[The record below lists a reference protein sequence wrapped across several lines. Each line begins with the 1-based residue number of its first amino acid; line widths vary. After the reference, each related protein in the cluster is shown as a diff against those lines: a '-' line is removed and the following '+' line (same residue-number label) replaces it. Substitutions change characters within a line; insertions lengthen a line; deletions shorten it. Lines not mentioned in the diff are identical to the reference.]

1 MKYVLIGNPNC
12 GKTTLFNRLTGS
24 RAKVANLP
32 GVTVEPLVASV
43 KTSARMSQDIELVDL
58 PGTYSLHP
66 KAPDEAVTRD
76 ALFDPND
83 PHKPDGLLV
92 VMDAANLKRNLYLTL
107 QVLEL
112 GMPTL
117 IVVNETAPTSWSP
130 SALEEQL
137 GCQVLPVNALKG
149 NGTSAL
155 LECLS
160 VGFQPSEERT
170 GLDAGA
176 QGWRSRVDLKAMS
189 TALPHLNPAALELL
203 VTSDGL
209 PDWMGTDA
217 CKAIEEVRAATGCGS
232 AELQLGEAAHR
243 SRQVRAIATRALGQ
257 NPPAS
262 RSISA
267 RFDRVLTHRLLGPVI
282 LMAVFFLIFQAVY
295 SWATWP
301 MDRIDE
307 AMGWL
312 METCRTALPEGWWT
326 DLLVDGLLAGLG
338 GVVIF
343 VPQIALLFGAIA
355 ALEESGYMTRG
366 AFMND
371 RWLRA
376 LGLDGR
382 SAIPLLGGFACS
394 IPAILGART
403 IPGKRERLLTILI
416 TPWMTCSARLP
427 VYLFLIG
434 FVVPST
440 PWGPGGLLNLQG
452 VFLFGIYAAGLLAGL
467 ILAWLLNQRIPKSAP
482 THFLQEWPPYRVP
495 SMRRTLEQVWM
506 QARAFVEGA
515 GKVIVVVSILLWV
528 LSNTAPGGFAD
539 IDTLYGQRLASVES
553 TLSEDGH
560 ADPVSDQIEREWA
573 AARMDASWSGR
584 MGSFIEPA
592 IEPLGYDGR
601 MGVAL
606 IASFAAREVF
616 VGTMATLYAAP
627 DSDEGIGQL
636 KERLGKELNPKTGKP
651 ILTAATAMSLIV
663 FYMLAMQCISTI
675 AIVRQELGS
684 WNIAGMQALGM
695 TLIAYLAAWLT
706 YALLS

>member
-12 GKTTLFNRLTGS
+12 GKTSLFNHLTGS

-32 GVTVEPLVASV
+32 GVTVEPLVANV
-43 KTSARMSQDIELVDL
+43 KRRNGKQHDIQLVDL
-58 PGTYSLHP
+58 PGTYSLYP
-66 KAPDEAVTRD
+66 KALDEAVTRD
-76 ALFDPND
+76 ALFNPD
-83 PHKPDGLLV
+83 HLHRPDGLLV

-112 GMPTL
+112 EIPTL
-117 IVVNETAPTSWSP
+117 VVVNETAPTSWSP
-130 SALEEQL
+130 EELANTL
-137 GCQVLPVNALKG
+137 GCPVLPVHALKG
-149 NGTSAL
+149 TGTSL
-155 LECLS
+155 LMDHLEAGLS
-160 VGFQPSEERT
+160 PSQNNA
-170 GLDAGA
+170 GLDSSAR
-176 QGWRSRVDLKAMS
+176 GWRHRVDLGALS
-189 TALPHLNPAALELL
+189 SALPHLSTAGLELL
-203 VTSDGL
+203 VTSDDL
-209 PDWMGTDA
+209 PEWLSKEAREALQT
-217 CKAIEEVRAATGCGS
+217 VRTATGCGAS
-232 AELQLGEAAHR
+232 ELQLGEAAHR
-243 SRQVRAIATRALGQ
+243 SRQVRSIATKALGQ

-262 RSISA
+262 RNISA
-267 RFDRVLTHRLLGPVI
+267 RLDRALTHRFLGPMI

-307 AMGWL
+307 GMGWM
-312 METCRTALPEGWWT
+312 MEVSRAALPEGWWT

-355 ALEESGYMTRG
+355 ALEESGYMTRV

-382 SAIPLLGGFACS
+382 SAIPLLGGFACA

-452 VFLFGIYAAGLLAGL
+452 VFLFGIYAAGLFAGL
-467 ILAWLLNQRIPKSAP
+467 LLAWALNRGIPKSAP
-482 THFLQEWPPYRVP
+482 TQFLQEWPPYRVP
-495 SMRRTLEQVWM
+495 SLRRTLEQIWM
-506 QARAFVEGA
+506 QARAFIEGA

-528 LSNTAPGGFAD
+528 LSNTSPGGFEA
-539 IDTLYGQRLASVES
+539 ID
-553 TLSEDGH
+553 SEY
-560 ADPVSDQIEREWA
+560 AERMEQNEAVSGPDAVSEKAQIQREWS

-584 MGSFIEPA
+584 MGAFIEPVIA
-592 IEPLGYDGR
+592 PLGYDGR

-636 KERLGKELNPKTGKP
+636 KERLGRELNPDTGKP
-651 ILTAATAMSLIV
+651 ILTTATAMSLIV

-684 WNIAGMQALGM
+684 WNIAALQALGM
-695 TLIAYLAAWLT
+695 TLLAYLAAWMT
-706 YALLS
+706 YGLIS

>member
-1 MKYVLIGNPNC
+1 MKYALIGNPNC
-12 GKTTLFNRLTGS
+12 GKTSLFNLLTGS

-32 GVTVEPLVASV
+32 GVTVAPSIASMKV
-43 KTSARMSQDIELVDL
+43 PTAGGTDAEIELIDL
-58 PGTYSLHP
+58 PGTYSVHP

-76 ALFDPND
+76 ALFN
-83 PHKPDGLLV
+83 PHHPHRPDGLII

-107 QVLEL
+107 QVLDL

-117 IVVNETAPTSWSP
+117 IVVNETAPTSWSRD
-130 SALEEQL
+130 ALEEAL
-137 GCQVLPVNALKG
+137 GCPVQPVHALKG
-149 NGTSAL
+149 NGMAELKRLLADGLEPCSKASAP
-155 LECLS
+155 
-160 VGFQPSEERT
+160 VQDGM
-170 GLDAGA
+170 
-176 QGWRSRVDLKAMS
+176 GWRSRVDLAALTS
-189 TALPHLNPAALELL
+189 ALPETSISGLELL
-203 VTSDGL
+203 VTSDDV
-209 PDWMGTDA
+209 PDWMSADVRSA
-217 CKAIEEVRAATGCGS
+217 LEQAKAASGCGP

-243 SRQVRAIATRALGQ
+243 SRQVRKIATVVLGQ

-262 RSISA
+262 SSISA
-267 RFDRVLTHRLLGPVI
+267 RLDKVLTHRLVGPVI
-282 LMAVFFLIFQAVY
+282 LMAVFFFIFQAVY
-295 SWATWP
+295 AWANWP

-307 AMGWL
+307 GMAWL
-312 METCRTALPEGWWT
+312 MDRSRSVLPAGWWT

-343 VPQIALLFGAIA
+343 VPQIALLFGAVA
-355 ALEESGYMTRG
+355 ALEESGYMTRV

-382 SAIPLLGGFACS
+382 SAIPLLGGFACA

-434 FVVPST
+434 FVVPSQ

-452 VFLFGIYAAGLLAGL
+452 VFLFGIYAAGLFAGL
-467 ILAWLLNQRIPKSAP
+467 ALAWTLNKGIPKSAP
-482 THFLQEWPPYRVP
+482 TQFLQEWPPYRVP
-495 SMRRTLEQVWM
+495 SLKRTLEQVWM

-515 GKVIVVVSILLWV
+515 GKVIVVVSIILWV
-528 LSNTAPGGFAD
+528 LSNTAPGGFAEVD
-539 IDTLYGQRLASVES
+539 AAHESRIEALSSAGASSEALGQA
-553 TLSEDGH
+553 
-560 ADPVSDQIEREWA
+560 ERTWT
-573 AARMDASWSGR
+573 AARMDASWSGKL
-584 MGSFIEPA
+584 GAFIEPA
-592 IEPLGYDGR
+592 IAPLGYDGR

-627 DSDEGIGQL
+627 DSDEGIGAL
-636 KERLGKELNPKTGKP
+636 KRRLAQEVNPRTGQP
-651 ILTAATAMSLIV
+651 ILGAATAMSLIV

-684 WNIAGMQALGM
+684 WNLAALQALGM
-695 TLIAYLAAWLT
+695 TLIAYLAALLT
-706 YALLS
+706 YMVLS

>member
-1 MKYVLIGNPNC
+1 MKYALVGNPNC
-12 GKTTLFNRLTGS
+12 GKTSLFNTLTGS

-32 GVTVEPLVASV
+32 GVTVDPIMARLRTNRGVD
-43 KTSARMSQDIELVDL
+43 SAVDLIDL

-76 ALFDPND
+76 ALFDPN
-83 PHKPDGLLV
+83 HTYRPDGLIV

-107 QVLEL
+107 QVLDL
-112 GMPTL
+112 GLPSVV
-117 IVVNETAPTSWSP
+117 VVNETAPTSWSKD
-130 SALEEQL
+130 ALETAL
-137 GCQVLPVNALKG
+137 GCPVLPVHALNGKGTKALKHMLSSG
-149 NGTSAL
+149 SMVPRSSNSAL
-155 LECLS
+155 DS
-160 VGFQPSEERT
+160 
-170 GLDAGA
+170 AK
-176 QGWRSRVDLKAMS
+176 GWRSRVNL
-189 TALPHLNPAALELL
+189 TALEAALPDVSPSGIDLL
-203 VTSDGL
+203 VTADDT
-209 PDWMGTDA
+209 PDWLDA
-217 CKAIEEVRAATGCGS
+217 ASKITLAAIRADTGCGS

-243 SRQVRAIATRALGQ
+243 SRQVRDIATKALGQ
-257 NPPAS
+257 NPPTS

-267 RFDRVLTHRLLGPVI
+267 RIDRVLTHQLAGPLI
-282 LMAVFFLIFQAVY
+282 LIGVFFLIFQAVY
-295 SWATWP
+295 AWATWP
-301 MDRIDE
+301 MDLID
-307 AMGWL
+307 AGMGWL
-312 METCRTALPEGWWT
+312 MAACRAGLPAGWWT

-343 VPQIALLFGAIA
+343 VPQIALLFGAVA
-355 ALEESGYMTRG
+355 ALEESGYMTRV

-371 RWLRA
+371 RWLRS

-382 SAIPLLGGFACS
+382 SAIPLLGGFACA

-434 FVVPST
+434 FVVPSQ

-452 VFLFGIYAAGLLAGL
+452 VFLFGIYAAGLFAGL
-467 ILAWLLNQRIPKSAP
+467 LLAWILHKGIPKAAP
-482 THFLQEWPPYRVP
+482 TQFLQEWPPYRVP
-495 SMRRTLEQVWM
+495 SLKRTVEQVWM

-515 GKVIVVVSILLWV
+515 GKVIVMVSIILWV
-528 LSNTAPGGFAD
+528 LSNTAPGGFA
-539 IDTLYGQRLASVES
+539 T
-553 TLSEDGH
+553 
-560 ADPVSDQIEREWA
+560 ADAAHQERVNLIATAGSNPEALEQAELDWQSN
-573 AARMDASWSGR
+573 RMAASWSGR
-584 MGSFIEPA
+584 LGDFIEPVIA
-592 IEPLGYDGR
+592 PLGYDGR

-636 KERLGKELNPKTGKP
+636 KARLGQEINPRTGQP
-651 ILTAATAMSLIV
+651 VLGAATAMSLIV

-684 WNIAGMQALGM
+684 WNMAALQALGM
-695 TLIAYLAAWLT
+695 TLVAYLAAWLT
-706 YALLS
+706 YAALS